1 MLQSQSSSEGNG
13 TRAALEVFDRQGRCP
28 FVVAGVGIAQSRKQ
42 TGDALA
48 RRSSA
53 NRVILSVDECGQ
65 DCIQNFVE
73 VLANVLR
80 QKSQDK
86 ESILLQ

>member
-1 MLQSQSSSEGNG
+1 MEPV
-13 TRAALEVFDRQGRCP
+13 AALEVFDRQGRCQL
-28 FVVAGVGIAQSRKQ
+28 VVAGVGTAQGRKQ

-48 RRSSA
+48 RPSSA
-53 NRVILSVDECGQ
+53 NPVILSVGECGQ

-73 VLANVLR
+73 ALANVLR